1 MTGDLVTPIGARVPR
16 REDAALLTGN
26 GRFIDDVERARQAH
40 AWMVR
45 SPHAHARIVAVDIAD
60 AAATPGVLA
69 VLTHRDLAADGVA
82 PLDDP
87 NGVIGR
93 NGEKTVNVDHPLL
106 AGERTMH
113 VGDPVAMV
121 VARSRRAA
129 QEGAERVFV
138 DYEELDPVVDGCAA
152 LEADA
157 PRLWPSAPGNVAL
170 DWEGGDAGAA
180 AAAFARAA
188 HVTRL
193 RVVNNRVVIAPMEAR
208 GVIAEYEPRDGR
220 YTIRTPSQ
228 GVGHLLAPLARSLG
242 VAESRIRVIT
252 DDVGGAFGIRIPP
265 YPEHVL
271 VAWSARRLGR
281 PVKWIAERSE
291 SFLSDG
297 QGRDHVTEAELAL
310 DAEGRFLAVRTRTV
324 SNMGAYST
332 AAAPTIPTLGGTRCI
347 TGVYRIP
354 AWHARSRV
362 VFTNTVPIHAYRG
375 AGKPE
380 YNHVIERLVDAAARE
395 TGRDPAELRRLNV
408 VPPEAMPYVTGTGI
422 EFDSGEFAANMDDAL
437 TLADRPGFEARRK
450 DAQTRG
456 MLRGFGFALF
466 QEPDGYMDNRVTLV
480 FQPSGELTVTLTGQA
495 GGHGHETTFAQVASD
510 RLGVPFDSVHVRQGD
525 SDVVGPGSGSGG
537 SRTATVAGMG
547 VKLAAEAIIE
557 RGRRIAAELMEAS
570 AEDITFGAGTQAG
583 GFYTIAGTDRSVALR
598 EVVAASFEP
607 GYFPGSNEIG
617 LQATSHYRAKKYN
630 YPCGCHVCEVEIDP
644 QTGSLALARYTA
656 VNDHGVVINPMLLE
670 GQVHGGIAQGLGQA
684 LLERTVYD
692 SDSGQLVSGS
702 FMDYAIPRAGDLP
715 MVDFKANCVPARTN
729 PLGVKGV
736 GESGCNRGLPR
747 GDERDRRRPRP
758 ARDRAPRHARHARA
772 HLGRVRAGAGRRRD
786 RIERASGREP
796 HGMNSPRAA
805 QGNHGARVRGSSSP
819 GLDSEIA
826 AAIPACRRPTARAQ
840 HRRAPDARPIWR
852 PVC

>member
-1 MTGDLVTPIGARVPR
+1 MTGALVTTIGARVPR

-26 GRFIDDVERARQAH
+26 GRFIDDIERARQAH
-40 AWMVR
+40 AWIVR
-45 SPHAHARIVAVDIAD
+45 SPHAHARIVSVDVSD

-82 PLDDP
+82 PLSEP
-87 NGVIGR
+87 NRVTGR
-93 NGEKTVNVDHPLL
+93 DGEQTVNVDHPLL

-121 VARSRRAA
+121 VARSRRDA
-129 QEGAERVFV
+129 QEAAERVIV
-138 DYEELDPVVDGCAA
+138 DYAELDPVVDGCAA
-152 LEADA
+152 LEAGA
-157 PRLWPSAPGNVAL
+157 PQLWPSAPRNVAL
-170 DWEGGDAGAA
+170 DWEGGDADEAG
-180 AAAFARAA
+180 AAFARAA

-193 RVVNNRVVIAPMEAR
+193 RIVNNRVVIAPMETR
-208 GVIAEYEPRDGR
+208 GVVADFEPRDGR

-252 DDVGGAFGIRIPP
+252 DDVGGAFGIKIPP
-265 YPEHVL
+265 YPEQVL
-271 VAWSARRLGR
+271 AAWAARRLGR

-310 DAEGRFLAVRTRTV
+310 DTEGRFLAVRTSTV

-347 TGVYRIP
+347 TGVYRVP

-362 VFTNTVPIHAYRG
+362 VFTNTVPIHAFRG

-395 TGRDPAELRRLNV
+395 TARDPAALRRLNV
-408 VPPEAMPYVTGTGI
+408 VPPGAMPYVTGTGI

-437 TLADRPGFEARRK
+437 ALADQSGFEARREE
-450 DAQTRG
+450 ARTRG

-466 QEPDGYMDNRVTLV
+466 QEPDGYLDNRVTLV

-510 RLGVPFDSVHVRQGD
+510 RLGVPFDAVQVRQGD

-547 VKLAAEAIIE
+547 VTLAAEAIVE

-570 AEDITFGAGTQAG
+570 AEDITFAAGT
-583 GFYTIAGTDRSVALR
+583 FTIAGTDRSVPLR
-598 EVVAASFEP
+598 EVVAASFR
-607 GYFPGSNEIG
+607 PGSVPDSSEIG
-617 LQATSHYRAKKYN
+617 LQATSHYRAKQYN

-644 QTGSLALARYTA
+644 QTGAFALLRYTA

-684 LLERTVYD
+684 LMERTVYD
-692 SDSGQLVSGS
+692 PDTGQLVSGS
-702 FMDYAIPRAGDLP
+702 FMDYAIPRADDLP
-715 MVDFKANCVPARTN
+715 TIDFEANCVPARTN

-736 GESGCNRGLPR
+736 GESGCTAAC
-747 GDERDRRRPRP
+747 P
-758 ARDRAPRHARHARA
+758 AVMNAIVDALAPIGIA
-772 HLGRVRAGAGRRRD
+772 HLDMPATPE
-786 RIERASGREP
+786 RIWA
-796 HGMNSPRAA
+796 
-805 QGNHGARVRGSSSP
+805 
-819 GLDSEIA
+819 
-826 AAIPACRRPTARAQ
+826 ACRNARGE
-840 HRRAPDARPIWR
+840 R
-852 PVC
+852 

>member
-1 MTGDLVTPIGARVPR
+1 MTGALVTTIGARVPR

-40 AWMVR
+40 AWIVR
-45 SPHAHARIVAVDIAD
+45 SPHAHARIVSVDVSD
-60 AAATPGVLA
+60 AAATPGVLE
-69 VLTHRDLAADGVA
+69 VLTHLDLAADGVA
-82 PLDDP
+82 PLSEP
-87 NGVIGR
+87 NRVTGR
-93 NGEKTVNVDHPLL
+93 DGERTVNVDHPLL

-121 VARSRRAA
+121 VARSRRDA
-129 QEGAERVFV
+129 QEAAERVIV
-138 DYEELDPVVDGCAA
+138 DYAELDPVVDGCAA
-152 LEADA
+152 LEAGA
-157 PRLWPSAPGNVAL
+157 PQLWPSAPRNVAL
-170 DWEGGDAGAA
+170 DWEGGDADEAG
-180 AAAFARAA
+180 AAFARAA

-193 RVVNNRVVIAPMEAR
+193 RIVNNRVVIAPMETR
-208 GVIAEYEPRDGR
+208 GVVADFEPRDGR

-242 VAESRIRVIT
+242 VAESRVRVIT
-252 DDVGGAFGIRIPP
+252 DDVGGAFGIKIPP
-265 YPEHVL
+265 YPEQVL
-271 VAWSARRLGR
+271 AAWAARRLGR

-310 DAEGRFLAVRTRTV
+310 DTEGRFLAVRTSTV

-347 TGVYRIP
+347 TGVYRVP

-362 VFTNTVPIHAYRG
+362 VFTNTVPIHAFRG

-395 TGRDPAELRRLNV
+395 TGRDPAALRRLNV
-408 VPPEAMPYVTGTGI
+408 VPPGAMPYVTGTGI

-437 TLADRPGFEARRK
+437 ALADLSGFEARREE
-450 DAQTRG
+450 ARARG

-466 QEPDGYMDNRVTLV
+466 QEPDGYLDNRVTLV

-510 RLGVPFDSVHVRQGD
+510 RLGVPFDAVQVRQGD

-537 SRTATVAGMG
+537 SRTATVAAMG
-547 VKLAAEAIIE
+547 VTLAAEAIVE

-570 AEDITFGAGTQAG
+570 AEDITFAAGT
-583 GFYTIAGTDRSVALR
+583 FTIAGTDRSVPLR
-598 EVVAASFEP
+598 EVVAASFR
-607 GYFPGSNEIG
+607 PGSVPGSSEIG
-617 LQATSHYRAKKYN
+617 LQATSHYRAKQYN

-644 QTGSLALARYTA
+644 QTGAFALLRYTA

-684 LLERTVYD
+684 LMERTVYD
-692 SDSGQLVSGS
+692 PDTGQLVSGS
-702 FMDYAIPRAGDLP
+702 FMDYAIPRADDLP
-715 MVDFKANCVPARTN
+715 TIDFKANCVPARTN

-736 GESGCNRGLPR
+736 GESGCTAAC
-747 GDERDRRRPRP
+747 P
-758 ARDRAPRHARHARA
+758 AVMNAIVDALAPIGIA
-772 HLGRVRAGAGRRRD
+772 HLDMPATPE
-786 RIERASGREP
+786 RIWA
-796 HGMNSPRAA
+796 
-805 QGNHGARVRGSSSP
+805 
-819 GLDSEIA
+819 
-826 AAIPACRRPTARAQ
+826 ACRNARGE
-840 HRRAPDARPIWR
+840 R
-852 PVC
+852 

>member
-1 MTGDLVTPIGARVPR
+1 MTGALVTTIGARVPR

-26 GRFIDDVERARQAH
+26 GRFIDDIERARQAH
-40 AWMVR
+40 AWIVR
-45 SPHAHARIVAVDIAD
+45 SPHAHARIVSVDVSD

-82 PLDDP
+82 PLSEP
-87 NGVIGR
+87 NRVTGR
-93 NGEKTVNVDHPLL
+93 DGEQTVNVDHPLL

-121 VARSRRAA
+121 VARSRRDA
-129 QEGAERVFV
+129 QEAAERVIV
-138 DYEELDPVVDGCAA
+138 DYAELDPVVDGCAA
-152 LEADA
+152 LEAGA
-157 PRLWPSAPGNVAL
+157 PQLWPSAPRNVAL
-170 DWEGGDAGAA
+170 DWEGGDADEAG
-180 AAAFARAA
+180 AAFARAA

-193 RVVNNRVVIAPMEAR
+193 RIVNNRVVIAPMETR
-208 GVIAEYEPRDGR
+208 GVVADFEPRDGR

-252 DDVGGAFGIRIPP
+252 DDVGGAFGIKIPP
-265 YPEHVL
+265 YPEQVL
-271 VAWSARRLGR
+271 AAWAARRLGR

-310 DAEGRFLAVRTRTV
+310 DTEGRFLAVRTSTV

-347 TGVYRIP
+347 TGVYRVP

-362 VFTNTVPIHAYRG
+362 VFTNTVPIHAFRG

-395 TGRDPAELRRLNV
+395 TARDPAALRRLNV
-408 VPPEAMPYVTGTGI
+408 VPPGAMPYVTGTGI

-437 TLADRPGFEARRK
+437 ALADQSGFEARREE
-450 DAQTRG
+450 ARTRG
-456 MLRGFGFALF
+456 MLRGLGFALF
-466 QEPDGYMDNRVTLV
+466 QEPDGYLDNRVTLV

-510 RLGVPFDSVHVRQGD
+510 RLGVPFDAVQVRQGD

-547 VKLAAEAIIE
+547 VTLAAEAIVE

-570 AEDITFGAGTQAG
+570 AEDITFAAGT
-583 GFYTIAGTDRSVALR
+583 FTIAGTDRSVPLR
-598 EVVAASFEP
+598 EVVAASFR
-607 GYFPGSNEIG
+607 PGSVPGSSEIG
-617 LQATSHYRAKKYN
+617 LQATSHYRAKQYN

-644 QTGSLALARYTA
+644 QTGALALLRYTA

-684 LLERTVYD
+684 LMERTVYD
-692 SDSGQLVSGS
+692 PDTGQLVSGS
-702 FMDYAIPRAGDLP
+702 FMDYAIPRADDLP
-715 MVDFKANCVPARTN
+715 TIDFEANCVPARTN

-736 GESGCNRGLPR
+736 GESGCTAAC
-747 GDERDRRRPRP
+747 P
-758 ARDRAPRHARHARA
+758 AVMNAIVDALAPIGIA
-772 HLGRVRAGAGRRRD
+772 HLDMPATPE
-786 RIERASGREP
+786 RIWA
-796 HGMNSPRAA
+796 
-805 QGNHGARVRGSSSP
+805 
-819 GLDSEIA
+819 
-826 AAIPACRRPTARAQ
+826 ACRNARGE
-840 HRRAPDARPIWR
+840 R
-852 PVC
+852 